1 MRNIYYGFLS
11 GNALKLI
18 ACAAM
23 LIDHIGAFLFPDV
36 IWLRLVGRVAMPLF
50 AFTLAE
56 GCFYTRSKLR
66 HTLLIAGL
74 GLVTSGVASFV
85 TGTVEGDILITF
97 TLSCLI
103 IWALDA
109 LKSACLAPI
118 EGTGIWGRRSVR
130 IALSSLALLAA
141 FGGAVALTCFS
152 GIHIEYGLVGV
163 LLPVTVHLLDF
174 RNAGE
179 GGARLAFLYNPAT
192 VFALFSVGL
201 VVLSLVQGWAQW
213 FSLAAMLP
221 ILFYSG
227 ERGKWR
233 LKYLFYIFYPA
244 HLAILGGIAMLMGSL
259 PV

>member
-1 MRNIYYGFLS
+1 MRNIYYGFIS
-11 GNALKLI
+11 GNVLKLI

-109 LKSACLAPI
+109 LKMACCAVAEQYQAVDTAQALATKSLTAALSDSSGELQSQTVGSWSKSYRSGGESAAQAATAAASARSLLSAAAAQYLA
-118 EGTGIWGRRSVR
+118 GTGLLYRGGGCCVPTCCD
-130 IALSSLALLAA
+130 AL
-141 FGGAVALTCFS
+141 
-152 GIHIEYGLVGV
+152 
-163 LLPVTVHLLDF
+163 
-174 RNAGE
+174 
-179 GGARLAFLYNPAT
+179 
-192 VFALFSVGL
+192 
-201 VVLSLVQGWAQW
+201 
-213 FSLAAMLP
+213 
-221 ILFYSG
+221 
-227 ERGKWR
+227 
-233 LKYLFYIFYPA
+233 
-244 HLAILGGIAMLMGSL
+244 
-259 PV
+259 